1 MSLPDTADWIMAAFA
16 IWSDNDELDV
26 YISLRDKP
34 TVECDEPDEGAW
46 VTGARV
52 WVSREQL
59 DAFIKQQAGGPGP
72 LVPEITYTQ
81 LNRHNA

>member
-16 IWSDNDELDV
+16 IWSNNDELDV

-59 DAFIKQQAGGPGP
+59 DALLSSTGGPGP
-72 LVPEITYTQ
+72 LLPEITYTQ
-81 LNRHNA
+81 PNQYSA